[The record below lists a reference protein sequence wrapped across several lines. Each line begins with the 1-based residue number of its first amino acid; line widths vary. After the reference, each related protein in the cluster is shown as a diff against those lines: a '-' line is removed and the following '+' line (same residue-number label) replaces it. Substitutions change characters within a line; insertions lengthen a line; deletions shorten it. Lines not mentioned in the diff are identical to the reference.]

1 MTSDESSVESGAADV
16 LRYET
21 DRGPVYR
28 AAPAGEGEAV
38 VAAHEAEL
46 HKRRQFRRVLGG
58 VVALGMVGYGVA
70 TGLLAVGALGAAAV
84 VAAFY
89 VAGDTADEVVPE
101 LVEQN
106 QFRRDAEREYEL
118 EGS

>member
-1 MTSDESSVESGAADV
+1 MTGGADSVESGAIDV

-38 VAAHEAEL
+38 VAAHEEEL
-46 HKRRQFRRVLGG
+46 RKRRQLRRVLGG
-58 VVALGMVGYGVA
+58 VVALILAGYGVA
-70 TGLLAVGALGAAAV
+70 TRSLAVGALGAAAV

-89 VAGDTADEVVPE
+89 LAGDDADEAVPE
-101 LVEQN
+101 LVERDQY
-106 QFRRDAEREYEL
+106 RRDAEREYEL
-118 EGS
+118 EAA